1 MGTSVISILVLG
13 FLLGIKH
20 AIETDHV
27 AAVATIASQE
37 RSMWRASLVG
47 AVWGIGHTAS
57 LLVAGIAVLAL
68 RLTIPEQI
76 QLVLEFLVGLMLVGL
91 GVQAIRRAAKAVVI
105 HQHEHEHGGSPSH
118 AHLHVHVGG
127 IQHHGG
133 RAAVPTRS
141 FWIGLMHGLA
151 GSGALTVLVLATV
164 PSLLVGIVYILTFGA
179 GSILG
184 MLGTS
189 ALIGLPVA
197 LTAGRFGTLH
207 LRLQQVAG
215 LLSIG
220 VGAVLA
226 WETLRSL
233 IG

>member
-1 MGTSVISILVLG
+1 MGTSIISVLLLG
-13 FLLGIKH
+13 FLLGLKH
-20 AIETDHV
+20 AIETDHI
-27 AAVATIASQE
+27 AAVATIASEQ

-47 AVWGIGHTAS
+47 AVWGMGHTAS

-68 RLTIPEQI
+68 RLAIPEQI
-76 QLVLEFLVGLMLVGL
+76 QLVFEFLVGLMLVGL
-91 GVQAIRRAAKAVVI
+91 GVRAIRRAAKAVVI
-105 HQHEHEHGGSPSH
+105 HQHEHEHGGPSH

-133 RAAVPTRS
+133 WAGVPTRS

-151 GSGALTVLVLATV
+151 GSGALTVLVLASV
-164 PSLLVGIVYILTFGA
+164 PSLVVGILYILVFGA

-189 ALIGLPVA
+189 ALIGLPMV

-207 LRLQQVAG
+207 MRLQQVAG
-215 LLSIG
+215 VLSIG
-220 VGAVLA
+220 VGIVLA